1 MDFPGALRTRA
12 STGGITKETR
22 RSVGPPPDKMK
33 RKRAP
38 RLLCTCVRCRTGK
51 IKCKRYRRKEVEERA
66 TRGYSLG
73 GSGIMLQVCSPRPR
87 SPFNLPLSA
96 HALFVFSCRSGTGG
110 RVEPGGGSWA
120 STPLMQLVV
129 DRGDPLALKSLYM
142 RAFCQLEDEGKVLRE
157 KALDML

>member
-22 RSVGPPPDKMK
+22 RSVGPPPEEMK

-51 IKCKRYRRKEVEERA
+51 IKCDGNYPCARCWRL
-66 TRGYSLG
+66 SL
-73 GSGIMLQVCSPRPR
+73 P
-87 SPFNLPLSA
+87 
-96 HALFVFSCRSGTGG
+96 CRVQ
-110 RVEPGGGSWA
+110 RLDSWA

-142 RAFCQLEDEGKVLRE
+142 RAFCQLEEEGKILRK